1 MMNRKSLPGALIGA
15 ISWIVGYWV
24 TRFVGEGMSAVDA
37 YALLVGWWL
46 TAYVSSRFALSIA
59 AATLLSL
66 GYWVLF
72 VALALAGHPWFY
84 KDVVELT
91 LPEILG
97 IGLLQAALV
106 GSPIL
111 FDLAFQRVS
120 KLVYMHVSRFLK

>member
-1 MMNRKSLPGALIGA
+1 MMNRKSLSGALIGA
-15 ISWIVGYWV
+15 ISWIAGYWV
-24 TRFVGEGMSAVDA
+24 TRFVGEGTSAVDA

-72 VALALAGHPWFY
+72 IAVALAGQPWFY
-84 KDVVELT
+84 KDIVELT
-91 LPEILG
+91 LPAMLW
-97 IGLLQAALV
+97 IGLLQSALV

-111 FDLAFQRVS
+111 FDWVFQRVS
-120 KLVYMHVSRFLK
+120 QIGSRARKSVS

>member
-1 MMNRKSLPGALIGA
+1 MMNRKSLSGALIGS
-15 ISWIVGYWV
+15 ISWIAGYWM
-24 TRFVGEGMSAVDA
+24 TRIVGEGMGAVDA

-59 AATLLSL
+59 AAIILSL

-72 VALALAGHPWFY
+72 IVAALAGQPWFY

-91 LPEILG
+91 LPAMLW
-97 IGLLQAALV
+97 IGLLQAAFV

-111 FDLAFQRVS
+111 FDWVAKSV
-120 KLVYMHVSRFLK
+120 HVHASRFLK

>member
-1 MMNRKSLPGALIGA
+1 MNRKSLSGALIGS
-15 ISWIVGYWV
+15 ISWIAGYWM
-24 TRFVGEGMSAVDA
+24 TRIVGEGMGAVDA

-59 AATLLSL
+59 AAIILSL

-72 VALALAGHPWFY
+72 IVAALAGQPWFY

-91 LPEILG
+91 LPAMLW
-97 IGLLQAALV
+97 IGLLQAAFV

-111 FDLAFQRVS
+111 FDWVAKSV
-120 KLVYMHVSRFLK
+120 HVHASRFLK

>member
-1 MMNRKSLPGALIGA
+1 MMNRKSLSGALIGS
-15 ISWIVGYWV
+15 ISWIAGYWM
-24 TRFVGEGMSAVDA
+24 TRIVGEGMVAVDA

-59 AATLLSL
+59 AAIVLSL

-72 VALALAGHPWFY
+72 IVAALAGQPWFY

-91 LPEILG
+91 LPAMLW
-97 IGLLQAALV
+97 IGLLQAAFV

-111 FDLAFQRVS
+111 FDWVAKSV
-120 KLVYMHVSRFLK
+120 HVHASRFLK